1 MSIIKRNR
9 PDKAGWRITAGMLLG
24 VLLLIVNAAA
34 QPGRALPRIASGPTL
49 RLAGRHEFTI
59 TNLRKNVV
67 INWQVDREETPEG
80 GGTSTIIKSIATA
93 QGAIA
98 AFDLPKI
105 SGRETVY
112 YVHADG
118 RGFSDTQ
125 RVQVF
130 PPGARFSIMYKTR
143 GNPGVQTFICVP
155 PTLSS
160 ATKIV
165 VVIAGQQRDADAY
178 LDSWIEWSSR
188 NDYIAIAPQFDEAH
202 WPGSRGYMLGNVFT
216 GEDGAGRENPEAQ
229 WSFTVVEGIQQTVR
243 NGFGIADKFYD
254 LFGHSAG
261 AQFVHRFLL
270 FKPNANVRN
279 AIAANAGWYT
289 VPDRDIPFSYGLK
302 HPLLPLT
309 QRDLISWTDKNLII
323 LRGTADV
330 NSDHNLRVTPEAN
343 AQGKNRYERAA
354 YMIEKARSVN
364 ARTRWELIDVPGA
377 DHDQK
382 KMAPTAQEL
391 LRKYSSK
398 AGEPGGMKPRGRT
411 TQ

>member
-9 PDKAGWRITAGMLLG
+9 PDKAGWRITAGMLLA
-24 VLLLIVNAAA
+24 VLLPVNAAA
-34 QPGRALPRIASGPTL
+34 QPGRALPQIASGPTF
-49 RLAGRHEFTI
+49 RLAGRHTFTI
-59 TNLRKNVV
+59 THIRKIDL
-67 INWQVDREETPEG
+67 INWQVDREDTPEG
-80 GGTSTIIKSIATA
+80 GGTSTIIKGIATA
-93 QGAIA
+93 QGATA

-105 SGRETVY
+105 PGRETVY
-112 YVHADG
+112 YVHAGG
-118 RGFSDTQ
+118 RGFSDTH

-130 PPGARFSIMYKTR
+130 LPGARFSIMYKSR
-143 GNPGVQTFICVP
+143 GNPDVQTFICVP

-165 VVIAGQQRDADAY
+165 VVMAGQQRDADAY

-188 NDYIAIAPQFDEAH
+188 NDYIALAPQFDEVH
-202 WPGSRGYMLGNVFT
+202 WPGSRGYMLGNVFK
-216 GEDGAGRENPEAQ
+216 GEDGAGGTTPKSQ
-229 WSFTVVEGIQQTVR
+229 WSFTVVEGIHQTVR
-243 NGFGIADKFYD
+243 NGFGISDKFYD

-270 FKPNANVRN
+270 FKPHASVRN

-289 VPDRDIPFSYGLK
+289 VPDRAIPFSYGLK

-354 YMIEKARSVN
+354 YMIEKAHLVN
-364 ARTRWELIDVPGA
+364 AHTHWELIDVPGA

-398 AGEPGGMKPRGRT
+398 AGEPGGMKPRART

>member
-1 MSIIKRNR
+1 MSFIKRNR
-9 PDKAGWRITAGMLLG
+9 PDKAGWRITAGLLLA
-24 VLLLIVNAAA
+24 VLLPIGDAAA
-34 QPGRALPRIASGPTL
+34 RPGRPVPRIAGGPTL
-49 RLAGRHEFTI
+49 RLAGRHAFTI
-59 TNLRKNVV
+59 TRVHQTDV
-67 INWQVDREETPEG
+67 INWEVDREETPEG
-80 GGTSTIIKSIATA
+80 GGASILTHGIGTA
-93 QGAIA
+93 QGVSAS
-98 AFDLPKI
+98 FDLPKI
-105 SGRETVY
+105 SGKETVY
-112 YVHADG
+112 YVHARG
-118 RGFSDTQ
+118 PGFSDTE

-130 PPGARFSIMYKTR
+130 PAGVRFSIMYKSR
-143 GNPGVQTFICVP
+143 GNPDVQTYVCVP
-155 PTLSS
+155 PTLSP

-178 LDSWIEWSSR
+178 LDSWIAWASR
-188 NDYIAIAPQFDEAH
+188 NDYIALAPQFDEAH

-216 GEDGAGRENPEAQ
+216 GEDAAGRRNPESR
-229 WSFTVVEGIQQTVR
+229 WSFTIIEGIHQTVR
-243 NGFGIADKFYD
+243 NGFGISDKLYD

-270 FKPNANVRN
+270 FKPNASVRN

-289 VPDRDIPFSYGLK
+289 VPDSGIPFSYGLK

-323 LRGTADV
+323 LRGTADI

-364 ARTRWELIDVPGA
+364 AHTRWELIDVPGA
-377 DHDQK
+377 DHHQK

-398 AGEPGGMKPRGRT
+398 AGERSGKKLRART

>member
-1 MSIIKRNR
+1 MSIIKRIR
-9 PDKAGWRITAGMLLG
+9 PDKAGWRITVVTLLA
-24 VLLLIVNAAA
+24 VLLPIVNAAA
-34 QPGRALPRIASGPTL
+34 QPGRAFPRIASGPTF
-49 RLAGRHEFTI
+49 RLAGKHVFTI
-59 TNLRKNVV
+59 TNVRKTVV

-80 GGTSTIIKSIATA
+80 GGTSTIIKGIATA
-93 QGAIA
+93 QGATA
-98 AFDLPKI
+98 AFNLPKI

-112 YVHADG
+112 YIHAGG

-130 PPGARFSIMYKTR
+130 PPGARFSIMYKSR
-143 GNPGVQTFICVP
+143 GNPDVQTYICVP

-165 VVIAGQQRDADAY
+165 VVMAGQQRDADAY
-178 LDSWIEWSSR
+178 LDSWIEWASR
-188 NDYIAIAPQFDEAH
+188 NDYIALAPQFDEVH
-202 WPGSRGYMLGNVFT
+202 WPGSRGYMLGNVFK
-216 GEDGAGRENPEAQ
+216 GEDGAGGETPESQ
-229 WSFTVVEGIQQTVR
+229 WSFTVVEGIHQTVR
-243 NGFGIADKFYD
+243 NGFGISDKLYD

-270 FKPNANVRN
+270 FKPNASVRN

-289 VPDRDIPFSYGLK
+289 VPDRGIRFSYGLK

-354 YMIEKARSVN
+354 YMIEKARAVN
-364 ARTRWELIDVPGA
+364 AHTRWELIDVPGA

-391 LRKYSSK
+391 FRKYSSK
-398 AGEPGGMKPRGRT
+398 AGERGGMKSRART

>member
-1 MSIIKRNR
+1 
-9 PDKAGWRITAGMLLG
+9 MLLA
-24 VLLLIVNAAA
+24 VLLPIVNAAA
-34 QPGRALPRIASGPTL
+34 QPGRTFPRIASGPTF
-49 RLAGRHEFTI
+49 RLAGRHAFTI
-59 TNLRKNVV
+59 THARKNVV

-80 GGTSTIIKSIATA
+80 GGTSTIIKAIAKA
-93 QGAIA
+93 QGATA

-105 SGRETVY
+105 SGKETVY
-112 YVHADG
+112 YIHAGG

-125 RVQVF
+125 RLQVF
-130 PPGARFSIMYKTR
+130 PSGARFSIMYKSR
-143 GNPGVQTFICVP
+143 DNPDVQTYVCVP

-178 LDSWIEWSSR
+178 LDSWIAWASR
-188 NDYIAIAPQFDEAH
+188 NDYIAVAPQFDEAH

-216 GEDGAGRENPEAQ
+216 GEDGAGRKNPESR
-229 WSFTVVEGIQQTVR
+229 WSFTILEGIHQTVR
-243 NGFGIADKFYD
+243 NGFGISDKLYD

-270 FKPNANVRN
+270 FKPNASVRN

-289 VPDRDIPFSYGLK
+289 VPDRGIPFSYGLG

-323 LRGTADV
+323 LRGTADI

-364 ARTRWELIDVPGA
+364 AHTRWELIDVPGA

-391 LRKYSSK
+391 LLKYSSK
-398 AGEPGGMKPRGRT
+398 AGERSGTKLRART